1 MELRSLRSLSNP
13 LLPVGIRV
21 FYQERY
27 TADHVVLRT
36 GRLMSGPLIWFG
48 ILQAVIYL
56 LFIRAIDLYEREPLR
71 YVIPVF
77 VWGFAVATTVSLIFN
92 TLFQL
97 TLSSVTSVKT
107 ASFFTA
113 VVEAPVVEECTKG
126 LALLLIFFIA
136 YLVRRRTG
144 LIEFAGVMDG
154 IVYGSAVGFGFAI
167 AEDLLYGL
175 QFGPETFVVRR
186 IFGGFA
192 HASFT
197 SLTGIGI
204 GLIPWVQNRTLKVV
218 VPFLGLLGAITLHAT
233 FNLTATLFGPVGYLF
248 LFLVVLAYIVV
259 IIVWL
264 YIERRTIREELK
276 DEVQAGTIT
285 AQEYAI
291 LPSYFR
297 RKAYY
302 TGLVFTGR
310 LRDWRTARKL
320 HHIAV
325 DLALAKR
332 LARRSRSADS
342 TDRVGMLRQKVVS
355 TRQAATARMAS

>member
-1 MELRSLRSLSNP
+1 LS
-13 LLPVGIRV
+13 G
-21 FYQERY
+21 
-27 TADHVVLRT
+27 T
-36 GRLMSGPLIWFG
+36 LIWFG

-56 LFIRAIDLYEREPLR
+56 LFMRAIDLYEREPLR

-77 VWGFAVATTVSLIFN
+77 LWGFAVATTVSLVFN

-113 VVEAPVVEECTKG
+113 VVEAPVVEECSKG

-136 YLVRRRTG
+136 YLVRRRSG
-144 LIEFAGVMDG
+144 LMEFAGVMDG

-175 QFGPETFVVRR
+175 QYGPETFLVRR

-197 SLTGIGI
+197 ALTGIGL
-204 GLIPWVQNRTLKVV
+204 GLVPWVQSTVLKVV
-218 VPFLGLLGAITLHAT
+218 LPVLGLMGAILLHAT
-233 FNLTATLFGPVGYLF
+233 FNFTATVFGPVGYLV
-248 LFLVVLAYIVV
+248 LFCVILVYIIV
-259 IIVWL
+259 IFVWL
-264 YIERRTIREELK
+264 YIERRAIREELK
-276 DEVQAGTIT
+276 DEVSTGTIT
-285 AQEYAI
+285 AQQYAI

-297 RKAYY
+297 TTTYY
-302 TGLVFTGR
+302 IKLIFTGR
-310 LRDWRTARKL
+310 LGTWFRARKL
-320 HHIAV
+320 NAAAV

-332 LARRSRSADS
+332 LARRAGSPGSM
-342 TDRVGMLRQKVVS
+342 DRVRILRRKILDLREGATV
-355 TRQAATARMAS
+355 RAAS

>member
-1 MELRSLRSLSNP
+1 MSWP
-13 LLPVGIRV
+13 LVG
-21 FYQERY
+21 
-27 TADHVVLRT
+27 
-36 GRLMSGPLIWFG
+36 FG

-77 VWGFAVATTVSLIFN
+77 VWGFAVATTVSLVFN

-113 VVEAPVVEECTKG
+113 VVEAPIVEESSKAM
-126 LALLLIFFIA
+126 ALLIVFFIA
-136 YLVRRRTG
+136 YLMRRRTG

-154 IVYGSAVGFGFAI
+154 IVYGSAVAFGFAI

-175 QFGPETFVVRR
+175 QFGPETFIVRR

-204 GLIPWVQNRTLKVV
+204 GLIPWVQNRALKLVLPLV
-218 VPFLGLLGAITLHAT
+218 GLAGAILLHAT
-233 FNLTATLFGPVGYLF
+233 FNFTATLFGPVAYLF
-248 LFLVVLAYIVV
+248 LFLVILTYVVV

-264 YIERRTIREELK
+264 YVERRTIRDELRG
-276 DEVQAGTIT
+276 EVSSGTIT
-285 AQEYAI
+285 PQEYAI

-302 TGLVFTGR
+302 VGLIFTGR
-310 LRDWRTARKL
+310 LGEWRTARKL
-320 HHIAV
+320 HSAAV

-332 LARRSRSADS
+332 LARPSGSAGGM
-342 TDRVGMLRQKVVS
+342 DRVRMLRQKVLA
-355 TRQAATARMAS
+355 TRERATARVAS

>member
-1 MELRSLRSLSNP
+1 
-13 LLPVGIRV
+13 
-21 FYQERY
+21 
-27 TADHVVLRT
+27 
-36 GRLMSGPLIWFG
+36 MSGPLIWFG

-56 LFIRAIDLYEREPLR
+56 LFMRAIDLYEREPLR

-77 VWGFAVATTVSLIFN
+77 LWGFAVATTVSLVFN

-113 VVEAPVVEECTKG
+113 VVEAPVVEECSKG
-126 LALLLIFFIA
+126 LALLLIFFVA
-136 YLVRRRTG
+136 YLVRRRSG
-144 LIEFAGVMDG
+144 LMEFAGVMDG

-175 QFGPETFVVRR
+175 QYGPETFLVRR

-197 SLTGIGI
+197 SLTGIGL
-204 GLIPWVQNRTLKVV
+204 GLVPWVQSRVLKVV
-218 VPFLGLLGAITLHAT
+218 LPVLGLMGAILLHAT
-233 FNLTATLFGPVGYLF
+233 FNFTATVFGPVGYLV
-248 LFLVVLAYIVV
+248 LFCVILVYIIV
-259 IIVWL
+259 IFVWL
-264 YIERRTIREELK
+264 YIERRAIREELK
-276 DEVQAGTIT
+276 DEVSTGTIT

-297 RKAYY
+297 TTGYY
-302 TGLVFTGR
+302 TKLIFTGR
-310 LRDWRTARKL
+310 LGAWIRARKL
-320 HHIAV
+320 NAAAV

-332 LARRSRSADS
+332 LARRAGSPGSM
-342 TDRVGMLRQKVVS
+342 DRVRILRRKILDLREGATV
-355 TRQAATARMAS
+355 RAAS

>member
-1 MELRSLRSLSNP
+1 MGSHVSL
-13 LLPVGIRV
+13 
-21 FYQERY
+21 
-27 TADHVVLRT
+27 
-36 GRLMSGPLIWFG
+36 SGPLIWFG
-48 ILQAVIYL
+48 FLQAVIYL

-97 TLSSVTSVKT
+97 TLTSVTSVKT

-126 LALLLIFFIA
+126 LALVLIFFVA
-136 YLVRRRTG
+136 YLARRRSG
-144 LIEFAGVMDG
+144 LVEFSGVMDG

-167 AEDLLYGL
+167 AEDLIYGL
-175 QFGPETFVVRR
+175 RYGAETFIVRR

-197 SLTGIGI
+197 SLTGIGM
-204 GLIPWVQNRTLKVV
+204 GLIPWVQSRALKVV
-218 VPFLGLLGAITLHAT
+218 LPLLGLLGAILMHAT
-233 FNLTATLFGPVGYLF
+233 FNFTATVFGPVGYFVLF
-248 LFLVVLAYIVV
+248 CVILLYIVI

-264 YIERRTIREELK
+264 AIERRAIRGELR
-276 DEVQAGTIT
+276 DEVKAGTIT
-285 AQEYAI
+285 SQEYAM

-297 RKAYY
+297 TTGYY
-302 TGLVFTGR
+302 LGLIFRGELGKWFR
-310 LRDWRTARKL
+310 ARKL
-320 HHIAV
+320 NATAV

-332 LARRSRSADS
+332 LARRSGSPGS
-342 TDRVGMLRQKVVS
+342 MDRVRMLRQKILDMREGATV
-355 TRQAATARMAS
+355 RAAS

>member
-1 MELRSLRSLSNP
+1 MGSLVNL
-13 LLPVGIRV
+13 
-21 FYQERY
+21 
-27 TADHVVLRT
+27 
-36 GRLMSGPLIWFG
+36 SGPLIWFG
-48 ILQAVIYL
+48 IVQAVIYL

-77 VWGFAVATTVSLIFN
+77 VWGFAVATTVSLVFN

-126 LALLLIFFIA
+126 FALLLIFFIA
-136 YLVRRRTG
+136 YLARRRSG

-175 QFGPETFVVRR
+175 QFGAETFIVRR

-204 GLIPWVQNRTLKVV
+204 GLIPWVHSRVLKVV
-218 VPFLGLLGAITLHAT
+218 LPLLGLSGAILLHAT
-233 FNLTATLFGPVGYLF
+233 FNFTATVFGPVGYLV
-248 LFLVVLAYIVV
+248 LFCVILLYIVV

-264 YIERRTIREELK
+264 AIERRAIREELR
-276 DEVQAGTIT
+276 DEVKAGTIT
-285 AQEYAI
+285 SQEYAL

-297 RKAYY
+297 RKVYNFGLIL
-302 TGLVFTGR
+302 TGKLGTWF
-310 LRDWRTARKL
+310 RDRGL
-320 HHIAV
+320 HRAAV

-332 LARRSRSADS
+332 LARRSDS
-342 TDRVGMLRQKVVS
+342 PGSRERVTMLRQKILDMREGATV
-355 TRQAATARMAS
+355 RAAP

>member
-1 MELRSLRSLSNP
+1 LSLTL
-13 LLPVGIRV
+13 
-21 FYQERY
+21 
-27 TADHVVLRT
+27 
-36 GRLMSGPLIWFG
+36 FG
-48 ILQAVIYL
+48 FGVLQAVIYL

-77 VWGFAVATTVSLIFN
+77 VWGFVVATTVSLVFN

-97 TLSSVTSVKT
+97 TLSSVTSVST
-107 ASFFTA
+107 ARFFTA
-113 VVEAPVVEECTKG
+113 IVSAPVVEESSKG
-126 LALLLIFFIA
+126 LALLIIFLIA
-136 YLVRRRTG
+136 YLRRRRTG

-175 QFGPETFVVRR
+175 EYGPETFIVRR
-186 IFGGFA
+186 ILGGFA

-197 SLTGIGI
+197 SLTGIGF
-204 GLIPWVQNRTLKVV
+204 GLIAWAQNRALKVAL
-218 VPFLGLLGAITLHAT
+218 PLLGLSGAILLHAT
-233 FNLTATLFGPVGYLF
+233 FNLTATLLGPVAYLF
-248 LFLVVLAYIVV
+248 LCLVVLTYIVV

-264 YIERRTIREELK
+264 HVERRTIRAELE

-285 AQEYAI
+285 PQEYAI

-302 TGLVFTGR
+302 VGLVFTGR
-310 LRDWRTARKL
+310 LREWRTARKL
-320 HHIAV
+320 HSDAV

-332 LARRSRSADS
+332 LARRSGSAGS
-342 TDRVGMLRQKVVS
+342 MDRVRVSRQKVLA
-355 TRQAATARMAS
+355 TREGATARMAS